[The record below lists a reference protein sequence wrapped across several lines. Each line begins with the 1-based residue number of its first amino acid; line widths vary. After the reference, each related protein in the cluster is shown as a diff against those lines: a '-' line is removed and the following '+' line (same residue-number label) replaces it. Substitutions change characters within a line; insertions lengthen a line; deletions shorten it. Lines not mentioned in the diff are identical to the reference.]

1 MLAGVHVRRLHW
13 RGGLVSAGILL
24 VVVASA
30 ACTRQSS
37 DKPTASSA
45 PPSLSAPSPTKSQD
59 PAATGQS
66 ALDAYRGMWK
76 AYQDALAIP
85 DPAYPD
91 LAKHATGKALTTL
104 TKGLQSVKDQ
114 GLKGTGAIVV
124 APKIT
129 SFAPADAPTD
139 IEITDCLND
148 ADSHIV
154 RAGPGSPYND
164 KPGGRHR
171 TTAAVNRQSD
181 GTWKVSDFGV
191 QGVGTC

>member
-76 AYQDALAIP
+76 AYQDALAVP

-114 GLKGTGAIVV
+114 GLKGTGNIAV

-139 IEITDCLND
+139 IEITDCLD
-148 ADSHIV
+148 TTQSHIV
-154 RAGPGSPYND
+154 RASTGPQYSDP
-164 KPGGRHR
+164 PGGHR
-171 TTAAVNRQSD
+171 RTLATVRRQSD
-181 GTWKVSDFGV
+181 GGWKVESFAV
-191 QGVGTC
+191 QAVGTC

>member
-1 MLAGVHVRRLHW
+1 MRRLHR
-13 RGGLVSAGILL
+13 RGGLVWAGILF
-24 VVVASA
+24 VVLATA

-37 DKPTASSA
+37 NKPTKSSA

-59 PAATGQS
+59 PAATRQS

-85 DPAYPD
+85 DPAHPG
-91 LAKHATGKALTTL
+91 LAKHATGKALATL

-124 APKIT
+124 SPKIT
-129 SFAPADAPTD
+129 SFSPANAPTD

-171 TTAAVNRQSD
+171 TTAAVKRQTD
-181 GTWKVSDFGV
+181 GTWKVSEFGV
-191 QGVGTC
+191 LGVGTC

>member
-1 MLAGVHVRRLHW
+1 MLAGVHVRRLQW

-24 VVVASA
+24 AVVASA
-30 ACTRQSS
+30 ACTHRPSPEPIKSS
-37 DKPTASSA
+37 G
-45 PPSLSAPSPTKSQD
+45 PPSLSAPSPSKSQD
-59 PAATGQS
+59 AAATAQS
-66 ALDAYRGMWK
+66 ALDAYRNMWK
-76 AYQDALAIP
+76 AYQDALAVP

-91 LAKHATGKALTTL
+91 LAKYATGKALTTL

-124 APKIT
+124 SPKIT
-129 SFAPADAPTD
+129 GFAPANAPTD

-171 TTAAVNRQSD
+171 TTAAVNRQAD
-181 GTWKVSDFGV
+181 GTWKVTDFGV

>member
-1 MLAGVHVRRLHW
+1 
-13 RGGLVSAGILL
+13 
-24 VVVASA
+24 
-30 ACTRQSS
+30 
-37 DKPTASSA
+37 
-45 PPSLSAPSPTKSQD
+45 
-59 PAATGQS
+59 
-66 ALDAYRGMWK
+66 MWK

-85 DPAYPD
+85 DPAFPD

-114 GLKGTGAIVV
+114 GLKGIGSIVV
-124 APKIT
+124 TPKIT
-129 SFAPADAPTD
+129 GFSPANAPTNV
-139 IEITDCLND
+139 EITDCLDD

-171 TTAAVNRQSD
+171 TTAAVDRQSD

-191 QGVGTC
+191 REVGSC